1 MRVLV
6 LWAVPPAWSRFH
18 AMSPSIEEIRG
29 TVVAP
34 MRRHGVVHASLF
46 GSVARGD
53 ANTGSDVDF
62 LVEFE
67 RGRSLLDL
75 AGLRSDLS
83 AALGRSVDV
92 ATSNSLH
99 PRLRDR
105 ILAELVPLL

>member
-1 MRVLV
+1 
-6 LWAVPPAWSRFH
+6 
-18 AMSPSIEEIRG
+18 MSPSIEEIRG
-29 TVVAP
+29 KVAAP

-46 GSVARGD
+46 GSVARGE
-53 ANTGSDVDF
+53 AGTGSDVDI

-75 AGLRSDLS
+75 AGLRSDLI